1 MRNWLDTDAA
11 QFSQTQ
17 ILVASD
23 GLPRI
28 ELFNEGKM
36 IDTIPVPRFNR
47 DEMNELLEELGQ
59 PRNRELTWEKIEA
72 EKKLADAFATNNFG
86 AYASILAKEE
96 EDRRQEEL

>member
-1 MRNWLDTDAA
+1 MRAWLDSDAA

-36 IDTIPVPRFNR
+36 VDTIPVPRYNR
-47 DEMNELLEELGQ
+47 EQMNALLEELGQ
-59 PRNRELTWEKIEA
+59 PRN
-72 EKKLADAFATNNFG
+72 
-86 AYASILAKEE
+86 
-96 EDRRQEEL
+96 